1 MDVVGIGEN
10 SFDVVIRIPAPP
22 VAGGKQPIIS
32 RQPLPGG
39 QVATT
44 LCTCAALG
52 LRTAYVGA
60 FGDDEAGRQVRQ
72 TLADRGVDVS
82 ASVMRRAPN
91 RSAMILV
98 DEQTGGRTVFHQQD
112 AALQLEN
119 EDLPAGLVEGA
130 RVVHVDATYPG
141 LAELAVRRARAA
153 GRIVTTDVD
162 GGDGD
167 EISRALILA
176 ATHPVMA
183 EHVPLALTGEAD
195 LKRALRMMRL
205 PHHAMLCVT
214 LGERGSAMLAGDTF
228 YTAPAVSVAVVD
240 TTGAGDV
247 FRGAFI
253 HALLR
258 GDSPEEIL
266 HVANATA
273 AMSCTR
279 DGAIQ

>member
-10 SFDVVIRIPAPP
+10 SFDVVVRIPAPP
-22 VAGGKQPIIS
+22 VAGGKQPILS
-32 RQPLPGG
+32 RQTTSGG

-52 LRTAYVGA
+52 LRTAYLGA
-60 FGDDEAGRQVRQ
+60 FGDDNAGRQVRE
-72 TLADRGVDVS
+72 TLAVRGVDLS
-82 ASVMRRAPN
+82 ASVTRRAPN
-91 RSAMILV
+91 RSALILV
-98 DEQTGGRTVFHQQD
+98 DEHTGGRTVFHQHD
-112 AALQLEN
+112 AALQLGR
-119 EDLPAGLVEGA
+119 EDLPANLVEGA
-130 RVVHVDATYPG
+130 RVVHLDATYP
-141 LAELAVRRARAA
+141 ELAVLAGSRARAA

-162 GGDGD
+162 GDD
-167 EISRALILA
+167 EVARALVLG

-183 EHVPLALTGEAD
+183 EHVPLAMTGEPD
-195 LKRALRMMRL
+195 LETALRALSL

-228 YTAPAVSVAVVD
+228 YIVPAVHVAVVD

-258 GDSPEEIL
+258 GDAPEEIL
-266 HVANATA
+266 RLANATA

-279 DGAIQ
+279 DGAINH

>member
-22 VAGGKQPIIS
+22 VAGGKQPILS
-32 RQPLPGG
+32 RQALPGG

-60 FGDDEAGRQVRQ
+60 FGNDEAGRQVRE
-72 TLADRGVDVS
+72 TLAGRGVDVS
-82 ASVMRRAPN
+82 ASVTRSAPN

-98 DEQTGGRTVFHQQD
+98 DEQTGGRTIFHQHD
-112 AALQLEN
+112 AVLQLES

-130 RVVHVDATYPG
+130 RVVHLDATYPVP
-141 LAELAVRRARAA
+141 AMLAVHRARAA

-162 GGDGD
+162 GDD
-167 EISRALILA
+167 EISRALILG

-183 EHVPLALTGEAD
+183 EHVPMAMTGEPD
-195 LKRALRMMRL
+195 LETALRALRL
-205 PHHAMLCVT
+205 PHHVMLCVT

-228 YTAPAVSVAVVD
+228 YTVPAVHVAVVD

-258 GDSPEEIL
+258 GDGPEEIL

-279 DGAIQ
+279 DGAIDH

>member
-10 SFDVVIRIPAPP
+10 SFDVVVRIPAPP
-22 VAGGKQPIIS
+22 LAGGKQPILS
-32 RQPLPGG
+32 RQTMPGG

-52 LRTAYVGA
+52 LRTAYVGV
-60 FGDDEAGRQVRQ
+60 FGDDEAGQQVRE
-72 TLADRGVDVS
+72 TLAVRGVDLS
-82 ASVMRRAPN
+82 ASVTRQAPN

-98 DEQTGGRTVFHQQD
+98 DERTGGRTVFHQHD
-112 AALQLEN
+112 AALQLGRA
-119 EDLPAGLVEGA
+119 DLPAGLVEGA
-130 RVVHVDATYPG
+130 RVVHLDATYP
-141 LAELAVRRARAA
+141 ELALLAASRARAA
-153 GRIVTTDVD
+153 GRIITTDVD
-162 GGDGD
+162 GDD
-167 EISRALILA
+167 ETTRALILG

-183 EHVPLALTGEAD
+183 EHVPLALTGEPD
-195 LKRALRMMRL
+195 LETALRVMRL

-228 YTAPAVSVAVVD
+228 YTAPAVHVAVVD

-258 GDSPEEIL
+258 GAAPEEIL

-279 DGAIQ
+279 DGAINH